1 MFNYD
6 FNLKIKSI
14 NILDMFISI
23 RYCNNIGYMEK
34 INKIVKQLY
43 RVELKNI
50 VFLDGNMNNLKINN
64 IKIIY

>member
-23 RYCNNIGYMEK
+23 RYCNNIEYMEK
-34 INKIVKQLY
+34 INKIVKKLY

>member
-23 RYCNNIGYMEK
+23 RYCNSIEYMEK

-64 IKIIY
+64 IKIII